1 MGFNWLQHEFFAGE
15 FQAPLHIAPLQFQLL
30 GCGQSRYQDLLGD
43 ALLPRQFEH
52 GVHGATRTA
61 GEGGPVLLRAH
72 GHLDGITS
80 EGAPGLRHGRQRG
93 HSSEH

>member
-1 MGFNWLQHEFFAGE
+1 
-15 FQAPLHIAPLQFQLL
+15 
-30 GCGQSRYQDLLGD
+30 
-43 ALLPRQFEH
+43 
-52 GVHGATRTA
+52 
-61 GEGGPVLLRAH
+61 LLRAH